1 LNNPHE
7 LNADERLDDLQNH
20 GLMLIQ
26 KKNGYRFGMD
36 AVLLAHFAC
45 IKPNDQV
52 ADMGTGSGVLPL
64 LMSQREPTARFFAI
78 EKDSVMADLARR
90 NVEMNGLTDRVQV
103 SEEDWGN
110 AAAVLGPQSM
120 DAVVC
125 NPPFG
130 KQGNGPI
137 SQSDARRLACHEA
150 EDGLVRLVQAC
161 AVILKNRGRLWLCF
175 PAARILELS
184 DALRACQLEPK
195 LARLVCSKPEQP
207 PYLLLLEAVKNAA
220 PGLRWMPI
228 LNVLNTDNTETE
240 ELRAIY
246 GGDTDENPTR

>member
-1 LNNPHE
+1 MNNPHE

-36 AVLLAHFAC
+36 AVLLAHFAR
-45 IKPNDQV
+45 IKPNDRV

-78 EKDSVMADLARR
+78 EKDPVMADLARR
-90 NVEMNGLTDRVQV
+90 NMEMNGLADRVQV
-103 SEEDWGN
+103 IEEDWRN
-110 AAAVLGPQSM
+110 AVAVLGPQSV

-130 KQGNGPI
+130 KQGNGPV
-137 SQSDARRLACHEA
+137 SQNGSRRQACHET
-150 EDGLVRLVQAC
+150 EDGLARLVQAC

-184 DALRACQLEPK
+184 DVLRACRLEPK

-207 PYLLLLEAVKNAA
+207 PYLLLLEAVRNAA
-220 PGLRWMPI
+220 PGLRCMPI
-228 LNVLNTDNTETE
+228 LNVLNTDNTETG

-246 GGDTDENPTR
+246 GGDTVGKPLR